1 MSKGKKLISNTVYL
15 FLNWALVSI
24 LSMLFWIVIGKNLDP
39 DQYGIVATS
48 IQVTMFIS
56 GITMLGLT
64 HVHRKIIPEL
74 LEKNK
79 KNKINSLVTYTFK
92 LLSISS
98 FLIFFILIIFSKQ
111 IGLILNLEEKIIWI
125 ISAMVIMVVFSQF
138 FGSIL
143 VAFQN
148 MKKFFFTNLFGQIIK
163 LLLIFPLIFFGFLHF
178 GPLIALFMCYFVI
191 LILRIKKSFF
201 LEKKS
206 KLDKKKV
213 HKYSLTAFIVDLS
226 VTLNNYTQYIIMTL
240 LITNNLSSEDL
251 MVRIGLF
258 AVAMNI
264 SFPIQIIPNVISSA
278 LFPMISSFSV
288 KKKGKQKQ
296 SYLIKLITR
305 YSLFFNLPLV
315 VFMILSS
322 KYIITFYSSPLYLSA
337 VDILPFLLIT
347 SMVYGLGCILTSYLY
362 AIGKPN
368 KYSNTF
374 LVTTLIYLVLAIPLT
389 YLYFEYGLIVSYLIS
404 AIFLLSASIFLL
416 RKYLKYTFPLK
427 DIGRMFFALTI
438 SSIFYLL
445 FSGFIRNIRT
455 AIVFVAISGLIYLL
469 TLLKLNFYIK
479 EDLKILDFFIEKL
492 PFFKKQAISL
502 RNFISK
508 NVTRSYL

>member
-178 GPLIALFMCYFVI
+178 GPLIDYKCC
-191 LILRIKKSFF
+191 
-201 LEKKS
+201 E
-206 KLDKKKV
+206 
-213 HKYSLTAFIVDLS
+213 
-226 VTLNNYTQYIIMTL
+226 
-240 LITNNLSSEDL
+240 
-251 MVRIGLF
+251 
-258 AVAMNI
+258 
-264 SFPIQIIPNVISSA
+264 
-278 LFPMISSFSV
+278 
-288 KKKGKQKQ
+288 
-296 SYLIKLITR
+296 
-305 YSLFFNLPLV
+305 
-315 VFMILSS
+315 
-322 KYIITFYSSPLYLSA
+322 
-337 VDILPFLLIT
+337 
-347 SMVYGLGCILTSYLY
+347 
-362 AIGKPN
+362 
-368 KYSNTF
+368 
-374 LVTTLIYLVLAIPLT
+374 
-389 YLYFEYGLIVSYLIS
+389 
-404 AIFLLSASIFLL
+404 
-416 RKYLKYTFPLK
+416 
-427 DIGRMFFALTI
+427 
-438 SSIFYLL
+438 
-445 FSGFIRNIRT
+445 
-455 AIVFVAISGLIYLL
+455 
-469 TLLKLNFYIK
+469 
-479 EDLKILDFFIEKL
+479 
-492 PFFKKQAISL
+492 
-502 RNFISK
+502 
-508 NVTRSYL
+508 